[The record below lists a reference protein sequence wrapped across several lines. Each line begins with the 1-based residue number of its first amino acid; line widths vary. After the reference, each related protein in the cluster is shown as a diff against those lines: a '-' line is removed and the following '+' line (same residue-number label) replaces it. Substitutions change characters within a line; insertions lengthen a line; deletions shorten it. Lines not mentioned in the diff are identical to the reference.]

1 VWDCIVENILCSS
14 NLALSVYNLHFE
26 RTGQIKS
33 KTGKLLGGPMG
44 WFVRKF
50 LSLSGKRNRRRG
62 QSLVEFAILLP
73 LLVLIVFGVL
83 DLGRAFFALITITN
97 AAREGA
103 RFAVLKL
110 PLADGMS
117 TSESDKIKL
126 AAVAEILPTDLG
138 IDPDSLHVTTACIPS
153 PCASGSSLQVA
164 VEAHYI
170 SIINTASMG
179 VLFPNDITMRRAI
192 QMVIP

>member
-1 VWDCIVENILCSS
+1 LSKIFDDPVISLFRFITCISS
-14 NLALSVYNLHFE
+14 ALVKL
-26 RTGQIKS
+26 RV
-33 KTGKLLGGPMG
+33 KTGKLLGEPMG
-44 WFVRKF
+44 WFDRKLLN
-50 LSLSGKRNRRRG
+50 LSAKRNRRRG

-73 LLVLIVFGVL
+73 LLILIVFGVL

-117 TSESDKIKL
+117 TTESDQIKL

-138 IDPDSLHVTTACIPS
+138 IDPDSLHVTTTCIPS
-153 PCASGSSLQVA
+153 PCGSGSSLQVT
-164 VEAHYI
+164 VDAHYV
-170 SIINTASMG
+170 SIINTAFMG
-179 VLFPNDITMRRAI
+179 VFFPNDITMRRSI